1 MSEMTDARPI
11 KLGDEDLP
19 ASASTPSSPA
29 QGPKASPKPKAK
41 PKAVPKSVSTT
52 MAWGDLDVLERGVG
66 KTLRCL
72 LLNLYIFYC
81 SIIFYVN
88 AILYDEIFIIL

>member
-1 MSEMTDARPI
+1 MTDARPI

-19 ASASTPSSPA
+19 DEASTPSSSA

-52 MAWGDLDVLERGVG
+52 MAWGDLDVLDVSGLAPVDFGSGAECR
-66 KTLRCL
+66 KD
-72 LLNLYIFYC
+72 FKM
-81 SIIFYVN
+81 
-88 AILYDEIFIIL
+88 FID